1 MQRNSLR
8 LITLSAVVMVMAL
21 AGPAA
26 DISAQPLPP
35 ERIPERTG
43 VSNLALLSQSRP
55 RRLPESHRPF
65 RKGETLRLVYPLPQ
79 PAQEVQPYGWRYS
92 EHRQRWRMHV
102 GHDLIAPAATPV
114 LAMLSGRVQLVRSI
128 SGYGLTVLLDHGRGW
143 QTVYAH
149 LQSSNVRAGQ
159 LVHAGD
165 RIGRVGRSG
174 SASTDH
180 LHVEL
185 RRLEGRQAFAL
196 DLGPLLHH

>member
-55 RRLPESHRPF
+55 RRLPDSHRPF

-92 EHRQRWRMHV
+92 DHRQRWRMHV